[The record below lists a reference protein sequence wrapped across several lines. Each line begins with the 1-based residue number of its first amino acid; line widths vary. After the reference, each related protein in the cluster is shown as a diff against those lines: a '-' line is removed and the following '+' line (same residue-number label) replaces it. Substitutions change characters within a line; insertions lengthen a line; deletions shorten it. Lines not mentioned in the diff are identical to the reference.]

1 MLVCVNVCVSVCV
14 LVCVYVDSQVIRF
27 ISSALQTQRLED
39 ADRVPARQRGME
51 GMEGMEGM
59 VGEGK
64 VKEEEVTEKTNQDRN
79 RDGDGD

>member
-1 MLVCVNVCVSVCV
+1 MCVSVCV

>member
-1 MLVCVNVCVSVCV
+1 MCVSVCV

-27 ISSALQTQRLED
+27 ISSALQTHRLED
-39 ADRVPARQRGME
+39 ADRVPARQR